1 MKKLIL
7 AAVLLIVAF
16 SSCNTKPKVQYDE
29 AEKEDTLNL
38 EYYVVNSFPHD
49 SSLFT
54 EGLLFH
60 NSELY
65 ESTGSPEEFPNTRSL
80 FGIIDLKTGKLDVK
94 SELDRAK
101 YFGEGIAIL
110 KNKLYQLTYKNQL
123 ALIYDLKT
131 FRKLSEFKYSNL
143 EGWGLTANGKSLIMS
158 DGTDKL
164 TFFNPETNKLEKS
177 LAVTEQGVPVTNL
190 NELELIKGYLY
201 ANIWKTNTIV
211 KIDSSSGKLVGKID
225 LSKLVL
231 QQQSEDN
238 AVQELNDIAYD
249 PISNRM
255 FITGKMWSKIY
266 QIELK

>member
-7 AAVLLIVAF
+7 AAILLTTAF

-29 AEKEDTLNL
+29 PKNEDTLNL

-94 SELDRAK
+94 IELDRAK

-123 ALIYDLKT
+123 AFIYDLKT

-143 EGWGLTANGKSLIMS
+143 EGWGLTTNGQSLIMS

-164 TFFNPETNKLEKS
+164 TYFNPETSKREKS
-177 LAVTEQGVPVTNL
+177 LAVTDHGVPVTNL

-211 KIDSSSGKLVGKID
+211 KIDSSSGKVVGKID

-238 AVQELNDIAYD
+238 AVQELNGIAYD